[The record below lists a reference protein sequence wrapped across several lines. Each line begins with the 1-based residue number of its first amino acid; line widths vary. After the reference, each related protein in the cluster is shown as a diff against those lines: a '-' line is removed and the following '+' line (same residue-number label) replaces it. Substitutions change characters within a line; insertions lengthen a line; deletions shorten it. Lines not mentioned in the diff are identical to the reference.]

1 MHDTSYEYL
10 KHRFA
15 CILEDERHLLIYIFC
30 QSKMDPPKE
39 MSGKSNF
46 KLAYLR
52 QFLSY
57 EARTTLIR
65 RRILCRFQKCPN
77 M

>member
-15 CILEDERHLLIYIFC
+15 CILEDQRHLLIYIFC
-30 QSKMDPPKE
+30 QSKNDPPKK
-39 MSGKSNF
+39 MSEKSNF
-46 KLAYLR
+46 KLAYIR

-65 RRILCRFQKCPN
+65 CRILCRFQKCPN